1 MERALISTWKSPH
14 LLSSPE
20 QTCDCL
26 GNIPFFSM
34 QKQINTWFLRPTKI
48 LAKKYS
54 QLFSVPIE
62 SRYVDPQAP
71 IKLLRCRLPR
81 ELKRELLIKRY
92 WRVSTK
98 KQHSVSMKL
107 YFNVQPFTNRKWA
120 ISTVKIRFKSYYW
133 ITILSCLKT
142 KRKRK
147 IKLSEKQ
154 KRKSSWVGKISL
166 RPIRLKRT
174 HKDSMSL

>member
-1 MERALISTWKSPH
+1 MGLGKGQSGESFNFNLKVAPSSLQSWANLWLFGKHSVFQYAESNKHLIFETHWDP
-14 LLSSPE
+14 
-20 QTCDCL
+20 
-26 GNIPFFSM
+26 G
-34 QKQINTWFLRPTKI
+34 
-48 LAKKYS
+48 KKYS

-98 KQHSVSMKL
+98 KQPSVSMKL

-133 ITILSCLKT
+133 ITILSCLRT

-154 KRKSSWVGKISL
+154 KRKSSWVGKI
-166 RPIRLKRT
+166 I
-174 HKDSMSL
+174 